1 MTDELLG
8 RSERLNPVLETAY
21 AVLPFSADV
30 TLDRPGIAT
39 FAATL
44 VASSSSTPSSSSY
57 TSMIPTESFWAE
69 EPLHPIPSK
78 HGAQYLADWI
88 FMVSLLNFS
97 FWSELGDT
105 IEQGRYAVTYKNGV
119 DGKGI
124 SAEEKDWTG
133 YWSLPA
139 AINRGMFFAGIGVMY
154 CCLLL
159 PRYCIDLDT
168 QHSKMVS
175 RSRRQNPGRKLPK
188 RN

>member
-1 MTDELLG
+1 MTDELTG
-8 RSERLNPVLETAY
+8 RSERINPVLETAY

-30 TLDRPGIAT
+30 TLNRPGIGT

-44 VASSSSTPSSSSY
+44 VSSSISTPSSSSY

-78 HGAQYLADWI
+78 HGAKYLADWI

-105 IEQGRYAVTYKNGV
+105 IEQGRYAITYKDGV
-119 DGKGI
+119 DGKGKRGNM
-124 SAEEKDWTG
+124 KDWTG

-139 AINRGMFFAGIGVMY
+139 AINRGMSLPGFGVVHRY
-154 CCLLL
+154 LHL
-159 PRYCIDLDT
+159 PWHFT
-168 QHSKMVS
+168 E
-175 RSRRQNPGRKLPK
+175 
-188 RN
+188 